1 MIYGDRYSKRDDMS
15 TNQILRF
22 FDDHMTTGLT
32 FQKIH
37 FSIYILLVKKA
48 QILTQTLIFF
58 LSL

>member
-1 MIYGDRYSKRDDMS
+1 MGTATAKGGDMS